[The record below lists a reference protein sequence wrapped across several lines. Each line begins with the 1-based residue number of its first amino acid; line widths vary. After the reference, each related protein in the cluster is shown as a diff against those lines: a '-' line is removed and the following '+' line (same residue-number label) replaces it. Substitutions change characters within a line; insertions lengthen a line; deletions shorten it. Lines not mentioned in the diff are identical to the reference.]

1 VVRDALGSRLSKRGE
16 IRSGDVEVKR
26 FSVEVDGPTFGLVD
40 STNHDPDRDEEERI
54 ERVTLEPTDLMFFEP
69 WEGESDSMA
78 VSGRRAETMA
88 TIRYLQGDATQP
100 PATGNRIIAHI
111 CNDQGGWGKGFVAAL
126 SKRWGE
132 PEAAYRSWYR
142 DRPGNDFGLGAIRL
156 VPVEPD
162 LWVANLVA
170 QHGDR
175 ATSEGPPIRYE
186 AVRTCLRKL
195 AQEAAKLGASVHMP
209 RIGCGLAGGSWE
221 EIEPIISDELTS
233 KDIEVTVYDFG

>member
-1 VVRDALGSRLSKRGE
+1 
-16 IRSGDVEVKR
+16 
-26 FSVEVDGPTFGLVD
+26 
-40 STNHDPDRDEEERI
+40 
-54 ERVTLEPTDLMFFEP
+54 MFFEP
-69 WEGESDSMA
+69 WDGESDPWPS
-78 VSGRRAETMA
+78 SERRAEPMA
-88 TIRYLQGDATQP
+88 TIRYLHGDATQP
-100 PATGNRIIAHI
+100 QATGNRIIAHI
-111 CNDQGGWGKGFVAAL
+111 CNDQGGWDKGFVAAL
-126 SKRWGE
+126 SKHWGG
-132 PEAAYRSWYR
+132 PEAAYRSWYQ
-142 DRPGNDFGLGAIRL
+142 DRHGNDFGLGAIRL

-195 AQEAAKLGASVHMP
+195 AQEAAKRGASVHMP

-233 KDIEVTVYDFG
+233 KGIEVTVYDFG

>member
-1 VVRDALGSRLSKRGE
+1 
-16 IRSGDVEVKR
+16 
-26 FSVEVDGPTFGLVD
+26 
-40 STNHDPDRDEEERI
+40 
-54 ERVTLEPTDLMFFEP
+54 
-69 WEGESDSMA
+69 
-78 VSGRRAETMA
+78 MA

-100 PATGNRIIAHI
+100 QATGNRIIAHI

-126 SKRWGE
+126 SKHWGG
-132 PEAAYRSWYR
+132 PEAAYRSWYQ

-195 AQEAAKLGASVHMP
+195 AQEAAKRGASVHMP

-233 KDIEVTVYDFG
+233 KGIEVTVYDFG